1 MSRRTTLLL
10 VAALIAA
17 LGTSMILLYVRG
29 IDDRAR
35 AGQELVE
42 VLVAADVISVNE
54 SVADAEAA
62 GKFVTRR
69 VPVQAKVEGALSS
82 IKSLDGKVA
91 TGTIY
96 PDEQI
101 LAQKFGQPGTGG
113 ILPIPDDKLAISVEL
128 SDPARVAGFVNN
140 GSEVAIFASADPQ
153 LITPDGDERPLSSTT
168 RVIATRVLVIAVG
181 DTTVTTQSDGGA
193 DSGGD
198 IDAAIPRTIL
208 TIAVT
213 QTEAEKILFAA
224 RNSDIAFALL
234 TDDSE
239 VRDSRGVT
247 ARDLYPELFGA
258 R

>member
-17 LGTSMILLYVRG
+17 VGTAMILLYVRG

-42 VLVAADVISVNE
+42 VLVAAEVINVNE

-62 GKFVTRR
+62 GKFVSKR
-69 VPVQAKVEGALSS
+69 VPSAAKVEGALSS
-82 IKSLDGKVA
+82 INSLDGKVA

-101 LAQKFGQPGTGG
+101 LTQKFGQPGTGG
-113 ILPIPDDKLAISVEL
+113 LLPIPDDKLAISVEL

-153 LITPDGDERPLSSTT
+153 LITPDGDERALSSTT
-168 RVIATRVLVIAVG
+168 RLIATRVTVIGVG
-181 DTTVTTQSDGGA
+181 DTTVTTQAGGPDG
-193 DSGGD
+193 GGD

-213 QTEAEKILFAA
+213 QAEAEKILFAA
-224 RNSDIAFALL
+224 RNSDIALALL
-234 TDDSE
+234 TEDSA

-247 ARDLYPELFGA
+247 GRDLYPELFGVKP
-258 R
+258 